1 MAHEIGHA
9 LGMPHDFINE
19 KPRFDSKGQN
29 CTAMNGIM
37 SYEVRQFHSNL
48 LPKGYILNEKN

>member
-37 SYEVRQFHSNL
+37 SYEVRQFHSNSL
-48 LPKGYILNEKN
+48 SKGYILMN